1 MFLLIPSRVRARKT
15 SDVNIRKH
23 LETSG
28 QKKVQAGK
36 VLARQSFGNI
46 HTNPNVHPMSNLE
59 TYPLTNT
66 SYNAVSENY
75 YRNTIGY
82 ISQCSS

>member
-1 MFLLIPSRVRARKT
+1 MFLLIVSRVRVRKT

-23 LETSG
+23 LETFG

-36 VLARQSFGNI
+36 VLARQSFRNI

-59 TYPLTNT
+59 TYPLNHT
-66 SYNAVSENY
+66 SYNAFLGNS
-75 YRNTIGY
+75 
-82 ISQCSS
+82 